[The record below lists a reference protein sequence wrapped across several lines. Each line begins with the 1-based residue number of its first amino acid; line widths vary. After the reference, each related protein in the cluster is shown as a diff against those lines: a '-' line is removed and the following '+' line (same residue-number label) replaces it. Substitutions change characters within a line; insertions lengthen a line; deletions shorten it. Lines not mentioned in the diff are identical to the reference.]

1 MEKIQSLTDELKKFK
16 NDFENKE
23 KYNFKIEVTI
33 NSQVNFNKRP
43 VKDSIREEVKKI
55 ITIYEDFI
63 NLANNNYNFSS
74 KLDELS
80 TIKISI
86 ENALN
91 DYIKVLDENY
101 KNIKSIDDENTKK
114 RFLNLYKRINLDLV
128 DKFKSIY
135 NLFNALFTN
144 IKNFV
149 DGLRKN
155 KKKYEEYGEDCPDDK
170 SNFSQKKLDEYMSKV
185 YKTFRNIE
193 ELLILVEDTL
203 IEIKKTKKEWIEN
216 NNQFNNRMNK
226 INPLLSNSP
235 NIDMNSINEIND
247 NIINIMDNFNSF
259 NIKEKEVNKANIN
272 KEKMRLDILFILD
285 TTFSMA
291 PHLEKLKNIFKN
303 IIESIKEDFPLTIVK
318 TGFIGYKDFKDLEV
332 GDDYIDIDFSI
343 INNIKLIEKIEE
355 IDADGGEG
363 VNKPK
368 DVAGAFKLALRKSW
382 GKGKSLAILITD
394 SPCHGEE
401 YNDTE
406 DKYTDGYNEPN
417 NPDFE
422 RKQIKYYLEEFI
434 KKNIYLI
441 GYIISKKNTEKM
453 YNKFQEFYKEKN
465 KEDLFSNQMG
475 ALKDIIKDKVKVLLK
490 DQKKEVMN
498 I

>member
-1 MEKIQSLTDELKKFK
+1 MEKIKSLIDELKNFK

-23 KYNFKIEVTI
+23 KYNFKIDDKI

-43 VKDSIREEVKKI
+43 VKDSLKDEVKKI
-55 ITIYEDFI
+55 ISIYEEFI

-80 TIKISI
+80 KIKISI

-101 KNIKSIDDENTKK
+101 KNFKPIDDENTNK

-149 DGLRKN
+149 NGLRKN
-155 KKKYEEYGEDCPDDK
+155 KKKYEEYGEDCPDDE
-170 SNFSQKKLDEYMSKV
+170 SNFSPKKIEEYMSKV
-185 YKTFRNIE
+185 YKTIRNIE
-193 ELLILVEDTL
+193 ELVILVEDTL
-203 IEIKKTKKEWIEN
+203 IEIKKTKKEWNEN
-216 NNQFNNRMNK
+216 KNQFKNRMDK

-235 NIDMNSINEIND
+235 NIDMDRIREVND
-247 NIINIMDNFNSF
+247 NIINIMDKFNSF
-259 NIKEKEVNKANIN
+259 SIKEKEANKANIN

-291 PHLEKLKNIFKN
+291 PHLEKLKNNLKN
-303 IIESIKEDFPLTIVK
+303 IIESIKEDFPLAIVK
-318 TGFIGYKDFKDLEV
+318 TGLIGYKDFKDLEV
-332 GDDYIDIDFSI
+332 GDDYIDIDFLI
-343 INNIKLIEKIEE
+343 DYKKLIKKIEE

-368 DVAGAFKLALRKSW
+368 DVAGAFELALSKSW

-401 YNDTE
+401 YNDTK
-406 DKYTDGYNEPN
+406 DQYTDGYNESN
-417 NPDFE
+417 NSDFE
-422 RKQIKYYLEEFI
+422 REKIKYYLEKFI

-453 YNKFQEFYKEKN
+453 YNKFQDFYKEKN
-465 KEDLFSNQMG
+465 KEDLFSNKMG
-475 ALKDIIKDKVKVLLK
+475 ALKDIIKDKVKDLLK